1 MFVCD
6 KQKTVTLC
14 FVFLNETWIYL
25 QAAKLEISETTR
37 KFQKE
42 IKLKELYYYVMK
54 AKELGKKKKRLETVS
69 SVTNEDS
76 GILKYEALL
85 SVKYI
90 KLLYI
95 NKCLGA
101 VG

>member
-54 AKELGKKKKRLETVS
+54 AKELGKKKKGLRQFLASLMKIQVFSNTRL
-69 SVTNEDS
+69 
-76 GILKYEALL
+76 
-85 SVKYI
+85 
-90 KLLYI
+90 
-95 NKCLGA
+95 C
-101 VG
+101 